1 MKDSVDVSYF
11 GDKAMKK
18 YKKYKNSKETQLHS
32 KTEKEGNEKAKSR
45 TLSEMDQEEG
55 VTPKFH
61 EGGHAVVQGV
71 GIAIKGTGFKGVF

>member
-18 YKKYKNSKETQLHS
+18 YKKYKDSKETQLHS
-32 KTEKEGNEKAKSR
+32 KTENEGNEKAKNR
-45 TLSEMDQEEG
+45 ALSEMAQEEG

-61 EGGHAVVQGV
+61 EGGHAVVKGV